1 MLAHTGI
8 AALLALSLTACAV
21 LTGTASYR
29 YETRATDGSPACTV
43 RIDSRRDIAG
53 PAEVRIGKGCTLTV
67 KTGSL
72 NGGQMTP
79 VEAALVGAV
88 LDRVEPPEPQEEP

>member
-1 MLAHTGI
+1 MHARLGI
-8 AALLALSLTACAV
+8 AALLALSLTAC
-21 LTGTASYR
+21 TASYR
-29 YETRATDGSPACTV
+29 YETIATDGSPACSV
-43 RIDSRRDIAG
+43 RIDSRRDVTG

-72 NGGQMTP
+72 NGGTLTP

-88 LDRVEPPEPQEEP
+88 LDRVAPPAPQE